1 MNMKKELRAGMGTN
15 ELMTPARLVK
25 LDAIVEQAI
34 DEFGLKRVVD
44 AVARICYEKAQHVLE
59 NWQDRPLA
67 GWWSRRGVVLDRA
80 ATKIGMENT

>member
-1 MNMKKELRAGMGTN
+1 MKKELRAGMGTN

-67 GWWSRRGVVLDRA
+67 GGSARGNASTSQRA
-80 ATKIGMENT
+80 NWTIGQTTS